1 MNVLKSTTQV
11 FFKLDKISNIQFKE
25 LLLRK
30 IMTHQIVE
38 IFNHLSTLIVDEG
51 YIDSIFEIL

>member
-38 IFNHLSTLIVDEG
+38 IFNHLSTRIVDEG